1 MRLINLDELLTY
13 PIRRRNYDSSDE
25 FINGIESVLEY
36 AMECHIYETDKPNT
50 ATWKD
55 ESSYRMLYRCSACG
69 NAESYPYKFCSKC
82 GCEMRSVNNVE

>member
-1 MRLINLDELLTY
+1 MRLIDLDALLTY
-13 PIRRRNYDSSDE
+13 PVRRSNYNEELCSDE
-25 FINGIESVLEY
+25 FINGVESVLEY
-36 AMECHIYETDKPNT
+36 AMECHIYKTGRANT

-82 GCEMRSVNNVE
+82 GCEMKEN